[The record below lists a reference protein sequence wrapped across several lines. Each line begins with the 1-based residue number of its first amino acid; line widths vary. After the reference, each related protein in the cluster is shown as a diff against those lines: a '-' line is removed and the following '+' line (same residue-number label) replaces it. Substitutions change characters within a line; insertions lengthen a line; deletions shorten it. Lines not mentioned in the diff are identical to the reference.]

1 MPEKTDWVKDVNAV
15 NKVSRFTTRDI
26 TLTGMMIASIEVA
39 KIALSFL
46 PNVELVSLLL
56 IVYTL
61 FFGSRIFFVIAAFVL
76 IEGCMYGFGTWWIMY
91 LYIWPLLAG
100 LTLLFRRKE
109 SAWFWSIFSGV
120 FGLFYGALCSL
131 TYLVIGGPHMAFTW
145 WVAGIPY
152 DLIHCVSNFV
162 LCFILF
168 RPLYII
174 LNRLRR

>member
-1 MPEKTDWVKDVNAV
+1 MPEKADWVKDVNAV

-26 TLTGMMIASIEVA
+26 TLTGMMVASIEVA
-39 KIALSFL
+39 KLALSFL
-46 PNVELVSLLL
+46 PNVELVSFLLM
-56 IVYTL
+56 VYTL

-109 SAWFWSIFSGV
+109 SVWFWSIFSGV

-168 RPLYII
+168 RPLYTI